1 VHITIVKV
9 CLFAVLLLANASILL
24 YMNNREVNDMPKE
37 SLTLRIDSELRE
49 IFATIA
55 RDEERSLNRQI
66 EMVLREWVKMKEQL
80 HPTFA
85 ADIKEAISGLKA
97 GEKEPVWKG

>member
-1 VHITIVKV
+1 MLFFACKCFNIITYDNWEVK
-9 CLFAVLLLANASILL
+9 
-24 YMNNREVNDMPKE
+24 DMPKE
-37 SLTLRIDSELRE
+37 SVTLRIDSELRK
-49 IFATIA
+49 IFAAIA

-66 EMVLREWVKMKEQL
+66 EMALREWVKMKEQL
-80 HPTFA
+80 HPTFV

>member
-1 VHITIVKV
+1 MH
-9 CLFAVLLLANASILL
+9 
-24 YMNNREVNDMPKE
+24 KE
-37 SLTLRIDSELRE
+37 NLTLRIDRELRN

-55 RDEERSLNRQI
+55 RDEGRSLNRQI

-80 HPTFA
+80 HPTFVS
-85 ADIKEAISGLKA
+85 DIREAISGLNA

>member
-1 VHITIVKV
+1 
-9 CLFAVLLLANASILL
+9 L
-24 YMNNREVNDMPKE
+24 YMNNWEVKDMPKE
-37 SLTLRIDSELRE
+37 SLTIRIDSELRK

-66 EMVLREWVKMKEQL
+66 EMALREWVKIKEQL
-80 HPTFA
+80 HPTFV
-85 ADIKEAISGLKA
+85 ADIKEAISGLRA

>member
-1 VHITIVKV
+1 M
-9 CLFAVLLLANASILL
+9 LFLLANASILL
-24 YMNNREVNDMPKE
+24 YINNWEVKDMPKE
-37 SLTLRIDSELRE
+37 SLTLRIDSELRK

-55 RDEERSLNRQI
+55 RHEERSLNRQI

-80 HPTFA
+80 HPTFV